1 MIHIPTKLIVTA
13 RMSLAVIHSEM
24 TILKFKKRIK
34 VDKSIG
40 NLKIQTQLRDSY
52 ENGKSKEW
60 TELRLSYNCDCE
72 NCPCSWE
79 CQSYEGEREDC
90 ICMLPWWMKNIILK
104 MKFRRKINDTYI
116 ENIK

>member
-1 MIHIPTKLIVTA
+1 
-13 RMSLAVIHSEM
+13 M

-52 ENGKSKEW
+52 ENGKSKKW

-79 CQSYEGEREDC
+79 CQSYEGECEDCGCLISKDGDFSAPLC